1 MISKSEIAK
10 KTIGTESLYVLEKS
24 AAAIFREPDVDVE
37 FAIRLLSSYQDGF
50 TKLKQ
55 EIDQSNIYNNSYF
68 DYEFETLLFAI
79 KKLIALLS
87 QERTHEQNIE
97 ASIYQQHIRKQ
108 DDDIRQAIEDAEGNT
123 P

>member
-10 KTIGTESLYVLEKS
+10 KTIGAESLYVLEKS
-24 AAAIFREPDVDVE
+24 GAAIFKEPDVDVE
-37 FAIRLLSSYQDGF
+37 FAMRLLSSYQDGF

-55 EIDQSNIYNNSYF
+55 EIDQSNIYDNSYF

-87 QERTHEQNIE
+87 QERTPEQNIE

-108 DDDIRQAIEDAEGNT
+108 DDDIRQAIEDAEGNNH
-123 P
+123 